1 MEKTGLKFDMGK
13 KADRALLGK
22 LRRGQTVQL
31 KKDMLE
37 GPSNVYIGVSD
48 DLKKKMM
55 KAAKMGKGLRMK
67 ISPSEAE
74 TIESEDM
81 VFTAG
86 GRVSIG
92 KAFKKLGK
100 DIEKGFKTAAKGY
113 RQKARPVVG
122 PFMRTLVEEGIKTA
136 GSKVMEQAALSAGAD
151 PTSAKILGRATG
163 EMLKKPARKAAQKSG
178 LGMNR
183 VTPIKTMPSGMGMN
197 RVTPIKRKPMVK
209 MLSPMTT
216 GTGRMLN
223 MGAGFQPKDIYIGD
237 DKVPIQYGGLIKQG
251 NLLPVHSRYMPVIT
265 ASTPMMPLSKGKG
278 LYLPGEG
285 LF

>member
-37 GPSNVYIGVSD
+37 GPSNVFIGVSD

-81 VFTAG
+81 TFTAG

-113 RQKARPVVG
+113 REKARPIVG
-122 PFMRTLVEEGIKTA
+122 PFMRTLVQEGIKTA

-151 PTSAKILGRATG
+151 PATAKILGKATG
-163 EMLKKPARKAAQKSG
+163 EMLKKPAKEAAQKSG

-183 VTPIKTMPSGMGMN
+183 VTPIK
-197 RVTPIKRKPMVK
+197 RQPMVK

-223 MGAGFQPKDIYIGD
+223 MGAGFQPKDVYIGD